1 MITVHEAAK
10 RLSMVD
16 TSTISAPSK
25 DKGSRGKLV
34 QDALNIPNTK
44 ALKDCLDGDVK
55 VFKIGQTVAI
65 TMLGHCLDEIISKSV
80 EFEDSKV
87 FAKLEKTLFVGFDK
101 QNNFVDAKVVDLLS
115 DKEHFY
121 KLSEDYGY
129 LSAAIRHAYLT
140 NQSLHTI
147 SGPNKIM
154 QIRTKASKGKNGYS
168 PLCYNGVELK
178 NKSMAFYFLSKY
190 VKDVILK

>member
-1 MITVHEAAK
+1 
-10 RLSMVD
+10 
-16 TSTISAPSK
+16 
-25 DKGSRGKLV
+25 
-34 QDALNIPNTK
+34 
-44 ALKDCLDGDVK
+44 
-55 VFKIGQTVAI
+55 
-65 TMLGHCLDEIISKSV
+65 
-80 EFEDSKV
+80 
-87 FAKLEKTLFVGFDK
+87 
-101 QNNFVDAKVVDLLS
+101 
-115 DKEHFY
+115 
-121 KLSEDYGY
+121 
-129 LSAAIRHAYLT
+129 LT